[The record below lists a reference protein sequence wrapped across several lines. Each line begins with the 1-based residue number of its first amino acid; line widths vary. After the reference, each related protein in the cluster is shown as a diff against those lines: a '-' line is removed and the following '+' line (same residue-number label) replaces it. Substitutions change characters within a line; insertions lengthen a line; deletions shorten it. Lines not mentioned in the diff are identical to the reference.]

1 MKKWAVIIGC
11 IIIVILAIFIGV
23 FLYKSNDNNENTTNN
38 LNITNKIVKNEL
50 NNNVT
55 NDITIKTNTSEEKI
69 SPSATLTLKKQYTEC
84 GHVIKEYKEI
94 PENLV
99 NLTKE
104 ELQEKYKEWEIEN
117 FTPLDVTLIKQEE
130 GFCGEHY
137 VLRQKEGVIAVY
149 KIDEE
154 GVENLEEITGV
165 SVEYLTENDKMEIEE
180 GIEVYGKEEL
190 NSVLENY
197 E

>member
-55 NDITIKTNTSEEKI
+55 NDITIKTNTNEEKI

-154 GVENLEEITGV
+154 GAENLEEMTGI

>member
-1 MKKWAVIIGC
+1 MKKFGIVLS
-11 IIIVILAIFIGV
+11 IIIIIIIAICFGI
-23 FLYKSNDNNENTTNN
+23 YIYNSENKAENNTNNIKITNQTDNNKINNN
-38 LNITNKIVKNEL
+38 LINNTVETNI
-50 NNNVT
+50 
-55 NDITIKTNTSEEKI
+55 SEEKI
-69 SPSATLTLKKQYTEC
+69 SPNATLILKRQYKEC

-104 ELQEKYKEWEIEN
+104 ELQERYKEWEIEN
-117 FTPLDVTLIKQEE
+117 FNPLDVTLIKQEE
-130 GFCGEHY
+130 GICGEHY
-137 VLRQKEGVIAVY
+137 VLRQSDGMIAVY

-154 GVENLEEITGV
+154 GRENLEEMTGIT
-165 SVEYLTENDKMEIEE
+165 VEYLTENDKMEIEE

>member
-1 MKKWAVIIGC
+1 MKKFGIILSIVI
-11 IIIVILAIFIGV
+11 IIIVAICFGIYIYNSQNKTENNTNNTKITNQTV
-23 FLYKSNDNNENTTNN
+23 NNELSN
-38 LNITNKIVKNEL
+38 NITNDIIME
-50 NNNVT
+50 T
-55 NDITIKTNTSEEKI
+55 NISEEKI
-69 SPSATLTLKKQYTEC
+69 SPNATLILKRQYKEC

-117 FTPLDVTLIKQEE
+117 FNPLDVTLIKQEE

-137 VLRQKEGVIAVY
+137 VLRQSEGVIVVY

-154 GVENLEEITGV
+154 GRENLEEMTGI

>member
-1 MKKWAVIIGC
+1 MKKWTIIIGC

-23 FLYKSNDNNENTTNN
+23 FIYKSNNKENTTNN
-38 LNITNKIVKNEL
+38 LNIVSKTVNEKQ
-50 NNNVT
+50 NNNII
-55 NDITIKTNTSEEKI
+55 NDITIKTNTDEEKI
-69 SPSATLTLKKQYTEC
+69 SPNATLIFKKQYKEC

-94 PENLV
+94 PENMV

-104 ELQEKYKEWEIEN
+104 ELQEKYKEWEIEE
-117 FTPLDVTLIKQEE
+117 FIPLEITLIKQEE
-130 GFCGEHY
+130 GLCGEHY
-137 VLRQKEGVIAVY
+137 VLRQKDGVIAVY

-154 GVENLEEITGV
+154 GREKLEEMTGIT
-165 SVEYLTENDKMEIEE
+165 VEYLTENDKIEIEE
-180 GIEVYGKEEL
+180 GIELYGKEEL

>member
-1 MKKWAVIIGC
+1 MKKWTTIIGC
-11 IIIVILAIFIGV
+11 IIIVILAIFIGL
-23 FLYKSNDNNENTTNN
+23 FIYKSNNKKNTTNN
-38 LNITNKIVKNEL
+38 LNIVSKTVNEKQ
-50 NNNVT
+50 NNNII
-55 NDITIKTNTSEEKI
+55 NDITIKTNTDEEKI
-69 SPSATLTLKKQYTEC
+69 SPNATLILKKQYKEC

-94 PENLV
+94 PENMV

-104 ELQEKYKEWEIEN
+104 ELKEKYKEWEIEE
-117 FTPLDVTLIKQEE
+117 FTPLEITLIKQEE

-137 VLRQKEGVIAVY
+137 VLRQIDGVIAVY

-154 GVENLEEITGV
+154 GREKLEEMTGIT
-165 SVEYLTENDKMEIEE
+165 VEYLTENDKIEIEE
-180 GIEVYGKEEL
+180 GIELYGKEEL